1 MRRYLGTMLWACA
14 MLLLWSWPAF
24 AIIRLNGN
32 QMVEG
37 AKTYGSDLK
46 ARRAAGSSVR
56 AVAPTR
62 LITSLGQGIM
72 ARGELPDSLV
82 GQGNVAV
89 FIGMGLSYDIANIV
103 YQVFCPIG
111 YTGDIN
117 DNGALNTEDIIMLVN
132 YVFKSGQSPKPC
144 PPSGDVNCSSQVT
157 AADVA
162 YLVAY
167 VFLAGPPPCDVCSLP
182 TDLRPCQDTR

>member
-1 MRRYLGTMLWACA
+1 MKRYLGTTLWACA
-14 MLLLWSWPAF
+14 ILLLWSWPAF

-46 ARRAAGSSVR
+46 ARGASGSSIQ
-56 AVAPTR
+56 AGAPTR
-62 LITSLGQGIM
+62 LVTSLGQGIM

-82 GQGNVAV
+82 GQEGKVAV
-89 FIGMGLSYDIANIV
+89 FIGMGLGYDIANVV

-117 DNGALNTEDIIMLVN
+117 DNGALNTEDIIMLATT
-132 YVFKSGQSPKPC
+132 SSRAGSLQSP
-144 PPSGDVNCSSQVT
+144 
-157 AADVA
+157 AR
-162 YLVAY
+162 
-167 VFLAGPPPCDVCSLP
+167 
-182 TDLRPCQDTR
+182 RPGT